1 MLNQFSFAGFLAVG
15 IGAVIGAW
23 SRWGLSV
30 WLNPRHEMFPL
41 GTFAANA
48 IGGLLIGWAV
58 GFFARHPQ
66 LSPEWRLF
74 LITGFLGGLT
84 TFSTYSVE
92 VVTLVEG
99 GEIGWA
105 AAVGLSHLGV
115 SLVLTVAGVWL
126 ARALA

>member
-41 GTFAANA
+41 VTFAANA

-74 LITGFLGGLT
+74 FITGFLG